1 MRALLW
7 SSLPIV
13 IVLGYTFVIKVW
25 HEIVYMVHMED
36 Q

>member
-13 IVLGYTFVIKVW
+13 IVLGFVFARTIW
-25 HEIVYMVHMED
+25 HEIVYMVHMEE